1 MNKTRK
7 SKKLQLLQF
16 QRKWNVATL
25 WMVWLARA
33 ISLDRKGVDKH
44 QELVES
50 YTIFTTLRKEFCGL
64 FADLP
69 HAIP

>member
-1 MNKTRK
+1 
-7 SKKLQLLQF
+7 
-16 QRKWNVATL
+16 
-25 WMVWLARA
+25 MVWLARA